1 MTTNLSVQ
9 IPLKVKTNYTED
21 VSAPPAADIG
31 VGDLLLNAGD
41 ASLWTKKSNGQ
52 VTQVSGGGG
61 GGTPGPQGEQGEPG
75 EPGPQGPAGPSGLK
89 GNKGDPGEVG
99 PQGPQGPYGISD
111 SLWTVENRITQTG
124 VPEIP
129 TQFAFQTVSIY
140 SRDGSGED
148 VGIMPTTL
156 QELGDIELNL
166 DPGTY
171 CIEVTVRDEDQE
183 NLYAVYGDES
193 DFATVQGVVDVL
205 NAASSGVDNVFSVAL
220 EMGRVRD
227 ENDDWSDD
235 LAPVLI
241 IRGTQPT
248 TTEVF
253 FDFFNQSDPAPNPF
267 VYAEN
272 NAHSLQVLYQSDGG
286 FIAGVPGV
294 PEVTKSA
301 LTPRAAPESQ
311 QVYIPKQTVI
321 DSDPIPERVSG
332 ILYWVSTTTEYDTE
346 Q

>member
-21 VSAPPAADIG
+21 VSAPPAEDLG
-31 VGDLLLNAGD
+31 VGDLLLNAAD

-75 EPGPQGPAGPSGLK
+75 EPGPRGPAGPSGLK
-89 GNKGDPGEVG
+89 GDKGDPGEVG

-111 SLWTVENRITQTG
+111 SLWTVENRITQAG

-129 TQFAFQTVSIY
+129 TQFAFETVSVH

-148 VGIMPTTL
+148 VGIAPTTL

-171 CIEVTVRDEDQE
+171 CVEVYVRDEDDE
-183 NLYAVYGDES
+183 LTTVYSAYGDES

-205 NAASSGVDNVFSVAL
+205 NATAQSHNNVFSAAL
-220 EMGRVRD
+220 VMGRVRD
-227 ENDDWSDD
+227 ENDNWSDD

-241 IRGTQPT
+241 IRGTQST

-253 FDFFNQSDPAPNPF
+253 FDFSNQSDPAPNPF

-272 NAHSLQVLYQSDGG
+272 NAHSLQVRDQLDGG

-301 LTPRAAPESQ
+301 LTPRATPESQ

-321 DSDPIPERVSG
+321 DSDPIPERVDE
-332 ILYWVSTTTEYDTE
+332 ILYWVSTTTE
-346 Q
+346 

>member
-21 VSAPPAADIG
+21 VSAPPAEDLG
-31 VGDLLLNAGD
+31 VGDLLLNAAD

-52 VTQVSGGGG
+52 VTQISGGGG
-61 GGTPGPQGEQGEPG
+61 GGGSGPQGEQGEPG
-75 EPGPQGPAGPSGLK
+75 EP
-89 GNKGDPGEVG
+89 G

-111 SLWTVENRITQTG
+111 SLWTVEDRITQTG
-124 VPEIP
+124 APEIP
-129 TQFAFQTVSIY
+129 TQFAFQTISIH

-148 VGIMPTTL
+148 VGIAPTTL

-171 CIEVTVRDEDQE
+171 CIEVYVRDEDE
-183 NLYAVYGDES
+183 STSVYSAYGDES
-193 DFATVQGVVDVL
+193 DFATVQGAVDVL
-205 NAASSGVDNVFSVAL
+205 NATAQSHNNVFSAAL
-220 EMGRVRD
+220 VMGRVLD
-227 ENDDWSDD
+227 ENYNWSDD
-235 LAPVLI
+235 LAPVMI
-241 IRGTQPT
+241 TRGTQST

-253 FDFFNQSDPAPNPF
+253 LYHSYQSGPTPNPF
-267 VYAEN
+267 DYAKNSVY
-272 NAHSLQVLYQSDGG
+272 SLEFYDQDNGE

-301 LTPRAAPESQ
+301 LTPRATPESQ

-321 DSDPIPERVSG
+321 DSDPIPERVSE
-332 ILYWVSTTTEYDTE
+332 ILYWVSTTTEYDME